1 MTSVKPDEFTV
12 DFAALRDD
20 VAKLSSTV
28 TEFIRSQTAATRNTV
43 SDAADSTRQKVS
55 DTVSKAQDR
64 VVGASADLEKSIER
78 NPFVAVIV
86 ATLAGVFA
94 GIMMGLLSPSRK

>member
-1 MTSVKPDEFTV
+1 MTNVKLDEFTV

-28 TEFIRSQTAATRNTV
+28 TDFIRSQTAATRNTV
-43 SDAADSTRQKVS
+43 SGAADSTRQKVT
-55 DTVSKAQDR
+55 DTVSKVQDQ
-64 VVGASADLEKSIER
+64 VAGTSADLEKTIER

-86 ATLAGVFA
+86 ATLAGVFV
-94 GIMMGLLSPSRK
+94 GLMMGMLSPSRK

>member
-1 MTSVKPDEFTV
+1 MTSVKPDEFIV

-28 TEFIRSQTAATRNTV
+28 TDFIRSQTAATRNTI
-43 SDAADSTRQKVS
+43 SGAADSTRQKVS

-64 VVGASADLEKSIER
+64 VAGASADLEKTIER
-78 NPFVAVIV
+78 NPFGAVIV

-94 GIMMGLLSPSRK
+94 GIMLGMLSPSRK